1 MGLVVR
7 KNSLSSLIKIRTEK
21 DISAL
26 ILSDSTIEFERSW
39 DKDGCYGKRGNRT
52 DLSKEKWAD
61 VTAEQKCE
69 WGNKKQTV
77 KPVQNTAVTGKQST
91 IILNTKTALDCGHG

>member
-1 MGLVVR
+1 M
-7 KNSLSSLIKIRTEK
+7 RTERNFPP
-21 DISAL
+21 SFCQTVR
-26 ILSDSTIEFERSW
+26 LSLKGVGIKTGVMEREE
-39 DKDGCYGKRGNRT
+39 NRT

-77 KPVQNTAVTGKQST
+77 KPVQNAAVTGKQST
-91 IILNTKTALDCGHG
+91 IILNTKTALDRGHRQIAKLTDNGG